1 MKTTKE
7 EKKLLEKLKSG
18 LLDGRVGRDLETS
31 GGSTIWTMI
40 KNGLPECYKE
50 GPGGRFFNGK
60 ENERYSG
67 KRHILTEYKTD
78 EQKLFFLYNRPLVN
92 TICSGSHYNSTAISI
107 QIV

>member
-40 KNGLPECYKE
+40 KNGLPGCYKE

-60 ENERYSG
+60 ENECYSG

-78 EQKLFFLYNRPLVN
+78 EQKLFFLKKFGWLLDDEEVRAYSKKFKGKV
-92 TICSGSHYNSTAISI
+92 
-107 QIV
+107 

>member
-1 MKTTKE
+1 METTKE

-40 KNGLPECYKE
+40 KNGLPGCYKE

-60 ENERYSG
+60 ENTRRLMSISVLLYESQRPFP
-67 KRHILTEYKTD
+67 KTRASD
-78 EQKLFFLYNRPLVN
+78 VIPIESSLARTSF
-92 TICSGSHYNSTAISI
+92 
-107 QIV
+107 